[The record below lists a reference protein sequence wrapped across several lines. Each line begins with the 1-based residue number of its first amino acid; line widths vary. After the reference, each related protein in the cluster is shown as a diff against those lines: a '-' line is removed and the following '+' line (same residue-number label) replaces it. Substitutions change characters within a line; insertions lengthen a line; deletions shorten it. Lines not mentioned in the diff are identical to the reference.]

1 MALRKADAPWEGG
14 IRDRKDQ
21 VDFGNGAFKRVYAF
35 NSRFEDG
42 KGTNPEELLGA
53 AHASCFAIVLGG
65 AGSKPDYVD
74 ATPQVTIL
82 PQDGGFGSTKS
93 HLVCEAA
100 APVID
105 AATFAR
111 HSEAAKAGCPGSQ
124 ALARTTIILDTN
136 LLR

>member
-1 MALRKADAPWEGG
+1 MRAVSQSYWAVQEA
-14 IRDRKDQ
+14 
-21 VDFGNGAFKRVYAF
+21 
-35 NSRFEDG
+35 
-42 KGTNPEELLGA
+42 NPIT
-53 AHASCFAIVLGG
+53 SMR
-65 AGSKPDYVD
+65 P
-74 ATPQVTIL
+74 PQVTIL

-100 APVID
+100 ALVID

-111 HSEAAKAGCPGSQ
+111 HSEAAKAGCPGPQ